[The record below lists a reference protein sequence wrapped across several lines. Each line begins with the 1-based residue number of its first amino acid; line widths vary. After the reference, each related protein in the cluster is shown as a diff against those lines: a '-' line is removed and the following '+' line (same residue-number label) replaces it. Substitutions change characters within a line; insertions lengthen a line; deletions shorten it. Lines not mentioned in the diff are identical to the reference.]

1 MKKAV
6 VFIVVIALL
15 SNCAYSLHYYRD
27 YKKTRPIVI
36 SPQVGETIDL
46 EEREQ
51 FDLFHGIEDFKA
63 ATFYGIEG
71 GGYEVEILT
80 VNKKLVAVNRDPKG
94 IEILRNYIDSYAEM
108 QYSKEDFEKKWKVVD
123 YDYLGQPITEYEVYG
138 NKKLSYSRCCGSGL
152 GLLGIIPV
160 GWIALSKGSVGSN
173 IGMDGTIFVVGIVL
187 CGVVGMLIGSI
198 IDKNVALK
206 TLKTIKEARKPKVV
220 E

>member
-1 MKKAV
+1 MKKAL
-6 VFIVVIALL
+6 VFIIVIALL
-15 SNCAYSLHYYRD
+15 SNCAHNLHHYHN

-36 SPQVGETIDL
+36 STHVGETIDPD
-46 EEREQ
+46 ERER
-51 FDLFHGIEDFKA
+51 FGLFTGIEDFKA
-63 ATFYGIEG
+63 ATFYGIED

-80 VNKKLVAVNRDPKG
+80 TNKKLVAVNRDPKG
-94 IEILRNYIDSYAEM
+94 IEILSNYIDSYTEM

-138 NKKLSYSRCCGSGL
+138 NKKLSYSTCCGTGL

-160 GWIALSKGSVGSN
+160 GWIALSKGSVGSD
-173 IGMDGTIFVVGIVL
+173 IRMDDTIFVVGIAL
-187 CGVVGMLIGSI
+187 CYVVGMLIGSI
-198 IDKNVALK
+198 IDKNVVLK